1 MLFPDRFLK
10 SHFLVY
16 LSARLILCINFVR
29 YHHETAISYLKFRV
43 YQVHCLPGHQDGA
56 SCVDLSNDAVRLW
69 SGGLDNTVRSWDLRE
84 RVQLQQHDFQS
95 QIFSLGCC
103 PCDDWVAVGMEN
115 SNVEVLHVSKPDRS
129 VFFSLY
135 I

>member
-1 MLFPDRFLK
+1 M
-10 SHFLVY
+10 
-16 LSARLILCINFVR
+16 
-29 YHHETAISYLKFRV
+29 
-43 YQVHCLPGHQDGA
+43 
-56 SCVDLSNDAVRLW
+56 RLW

-115 SNVEVLHVSKPDRS
+115 SNVEVLHVSKPDRL
-129 VFFSLY
+129 VFRCINLLFSTRD
-135 I
+135 

>member
-1 MLFPDRFLK
+1 LDSEAQACYAL
-10 SHFLVY
+10 
-16 LSARLILCINFVR
+16 
-29 YHHETAISYLKFRV
+29 AISHDNKLCFS
-43 YQVHCLPGHQDGA
+43 CSADGKILIW
-56 SCVDLSNDAVRLW
+56 DLDSKKMFKWQQQKSVCDALRLW

-115 SNVEVLHVSKPDRS
+115 SNVEVLHVNKAD
-129 VFFSLY
+129 
-135 I
+135 